1 MSSPISNPKYAKT
14 YLSSKIMI
22 RSFKYHIDRK
32 TIIKTVLVL
41 LLFIAGAVL
50 LYVLYTGGAFSAWFV
65 SAIMAIVALMV
76 LSVPRRV
83 VLLDDTLEIQCIS
96 DITEINIREIASV
109 RKVEKRDMRWI
120 ILLFGASGFFG
131 YYGKFFD
138 LKEFDTVT
146 IYASEWNNFVE
157 ITDIYDA
164 RTYISCREADEFIEA
179 VMQAKAE
186 YDELPPE
193 VE

>member
-1 MSSPISNPKYAKT
+1 
-14 YLSSKIMI
+14 
-22 RSFKYHIDRK
+22 
-32 TIIKTVLVL
+32 
-41 LLFIAGAVL
+41 
-50 LYVLYTGGAFSAWFV
+50 
-65 SAIMAIVALMV
+65 MV

-83 VLLDDTLEIQCIS
+83 VLLAATLEIQCIS